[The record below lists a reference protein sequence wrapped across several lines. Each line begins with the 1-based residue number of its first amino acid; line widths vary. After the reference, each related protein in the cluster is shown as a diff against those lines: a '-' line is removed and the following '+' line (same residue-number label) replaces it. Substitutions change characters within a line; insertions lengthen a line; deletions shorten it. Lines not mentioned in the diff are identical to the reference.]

1 MGAVTGVAV
10 TAAAGWAL
18 LVLAL
23 YVLQRS
29 ILFQPDV
36 TRPDPAQ
43 GRAAEMAWV
52 TASTADGL
60 ELHGWWKPAA
70 DGRATILYFHGNGG
84 NIGDR
89 DGKARR
95 LIDRG
100 YGLLMAGYRGY
111 GGNPGHPS
119 EAGLFADGR
128 AWLAALERLGVPAQQ
143 AILYGESLGSGVVA
157 ALATETAVGAVVLE
171 APYTSIVEIAAARYW
186 FVPVRRL
193 VLDRFDTESRLPQVK
208 APLLIIHGSEDR
220 VVPVVHGERLHAVAT
235 GRKRL
240 ARLEGGGHNDLFDH
254 GALEALDAF
263 VKEMV
268 RPGSG
273 QATR

>member
-1 MGAVTGVAV
+1 MGAVTGVVV

-23 YVLQRS
+23 YLLQRS
-29 ILFQPDV
+29 ILFQPDA
-36 TRPDPAQ
+36 TRPEPAQ
-43 GRAAEMAWV
+43 SRAADMTWA

-60 ELHGWWKPAA
+60 ELRGWWKPAA
-70 DGRATILYFHGNGG
+70 PGRATILYFHGNGG

-111 GGNPGHPS
+111 GGNPGSPS
-119 EAGLFADGR
+119 EAGLLADGR
-128 AWLAALERLGVPAQQ
+128 AWLAALEGLGVPAQR
-143 AILYGESLGSGVVA
+143 AILYGESLGSGVVT
-157 ALATETAVGAVVLE
+157 ALATETAVGGLVLE
-171 APYTSIVEIAAARYW
+171 APFTSIVDIAAARYW

-208 APLLIIHGSEDR
+208 APLLIIHGSRDR

-235 GRKRL
+235 GPKRL
-240 ARLEGGGHNDLFDH
+240 ARLDGGGHSDLFDH

-263 VKEMV
+263 VNEVV

-273 QATR
+273 QAAR